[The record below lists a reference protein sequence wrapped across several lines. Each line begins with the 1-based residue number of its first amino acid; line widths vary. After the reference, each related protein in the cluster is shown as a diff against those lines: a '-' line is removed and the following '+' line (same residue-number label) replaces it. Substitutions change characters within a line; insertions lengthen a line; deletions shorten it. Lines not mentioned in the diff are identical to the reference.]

1 MSSTQ
6 ARLFAVVALVAVAA
20 CAKEKAAAPESASPV
35 VSSPPSATTTAMASS
50 VDAPDSAVLVTSVS
64 SGPLSVNTQQVDD
77 AGDSSWVS
85 QVDIDGDSTAAT
97 ATFVFDDEARI
108 LYIAAEDD
116 EACTAGGVAQANTLT
131 ALFAP
136 GNEAAAPTGS
146 GWTATYLDATEC
158 GATAPVLWGE
168 RFDSTGTV
176 YAAGVATIDNNGD
189 LVIETATDST
199 AASAS
204 N

>member
-35 VSSPPSATTTAMASS
+35 VSSPPSATTTAMAAN
-50 VDAPDSAVLVTSVS
+50 VDAPDSAMLVTSVS

-77 AGDSSWVS
+77 AGDSSWVA

-131 ALFAP
+131 ALFAA

-158 GATAPVLWGE
+158 GAAAPVLWGE

-176 YAAGVATIDNNGD
+176 YEAGVATIDNNGD
-189 LVIETATDST
+189 LVIATATDTT
-199 AASAS
+199 AAPAS